1 MVITM
6 ASTRSRA
13 LRKPR
18 ARAQNKP
25 QAHVNVP
32 DFVDVLADLTRRVD
46 SGRVYDGTFPP
57 SPPP

>member
-1 MVITM
+1 M
-6 ASTRSRA
+6 
-13 LRKPR
+13 RKPR